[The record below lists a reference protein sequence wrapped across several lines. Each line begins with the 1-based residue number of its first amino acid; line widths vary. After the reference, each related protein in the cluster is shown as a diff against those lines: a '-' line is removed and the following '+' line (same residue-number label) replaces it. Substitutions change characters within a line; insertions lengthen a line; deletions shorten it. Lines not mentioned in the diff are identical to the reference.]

1 MNGESGRG
9 CLVVLFKL
17 HAPLKYRSTILE
29 IDAAAVL
36 FPIAETSGFKAAA
49 TTDFLAFGLRGRFSC
64 ITLLIDLMGHFGVLN
79 GRLSGSL
86 AGRHGGVVCQK
97 PYVRGTPRISQVTM
111 GNFGF
116 SE

>member
-1 MNGESGRG
+1 
-9 CLVVLFKL
+9 LVVLFKL
-17 HAPLKYRSTILE
+17 HAPLKYRSTNLE

-36 FPIAETSGFKAAA
+36 FPIAETSGFKAATA
-49 TTDFLAFGLRGRFSC
+49 ADLLVLGWGVRLDP
-64 ITLLIDLMGHFGVLN
+64 ITLLIDLMGHFGVLSGRRN
-79 GRLSGSL
+79 GRRV

-97 PYVRGTPRISQVTM
+97 PYVRGTARISHVTI